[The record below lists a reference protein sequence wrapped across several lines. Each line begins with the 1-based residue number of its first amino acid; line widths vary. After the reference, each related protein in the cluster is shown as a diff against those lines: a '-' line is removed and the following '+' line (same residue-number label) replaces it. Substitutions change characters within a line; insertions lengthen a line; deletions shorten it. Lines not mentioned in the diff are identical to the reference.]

1 MSPSQASSL
10 LEKARER
17 RSKKYERRVQIVALS
32 CTSFIHHT
40 DGGSMHEEIGKL
52 VISYGARVVDGQTT
66 FYVTRQRHVTRNVE
80 NVKAAINQH
89 ADHAKPIYIAPT

>member
-40 DGGSMHEEIGKL
+40 DGGSMHKERGKL
-52 VISYGARVVDGQTT
+52 GISYEARGVDGQATLCDT
-66 FYVTRQRHVTRNVE
+66 SMPTRNVE
-80 NVKAAINQH
+80 NVKAAMRQSPGLP
-89 ADHAKPIYIAPT
+89 DS